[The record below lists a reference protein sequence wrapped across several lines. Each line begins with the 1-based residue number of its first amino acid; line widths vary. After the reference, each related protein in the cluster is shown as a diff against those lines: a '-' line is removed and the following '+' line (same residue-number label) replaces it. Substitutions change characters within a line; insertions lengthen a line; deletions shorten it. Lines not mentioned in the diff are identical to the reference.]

1 VSAVV
6 LSAEVRDAIES
17 RRPVVALET
26 TVVTHGLPHPQGVD
40 TALAM
45 EAQVRAAGAIPATS
59 GVLDGALVVGLN
71 EAQLR
76 RLAAI
81 PNVAKLN
88 LANLA
93 AHANGSLTVAATLFA
108 AHQAGIAVFA
118 TGGIGGVHRGA
129 ADTGD
134 ISGDLY
140 ALNRFPVAVVCA
152 GAKAILDLPR
162 TREMLE
168 TLGVPVYGF
177 GTSELPAF
185 YRRASGI
192 AVDARF
198 DDIESLARAVGAHF
212 KLGIGT
218 GIVIGNPIPESDELR
233 ADVYDHA
240 LAAALRA
247 PQAAGRDAT
256 PALLEA
262 IRKASGGR
270 SIDANRALLRS
281 NAKVAGQ
288 LARALG

>member
-1 VSAVV
+1 MTAIVVSADV
-6 LSAEVRDAIES
+6 AAAIAS
-17 RRPVVALET
+17 GRPVVALET

-40 TALAM
+40 TALEM
-45 EAQVRAAGAIPATS
+45 EAEVRGAGAIPATS
-59 GVLDGALVVGLN
+59 GVLDGRLIVGLD

-93 AHANGSLTVAATLFA
+93 AHANGSLTVAATMFA
-108 AHQAGIAVFA
+108 AHHSGIAVFA

-129 ADTGD
+129 AETGD
-134 ISGDLY
+134 ISGDLF
-140 ALNRFPVAVVCA
+140 ALKRFPVAVVCA

-177 GTSELPAF
+177 GTGELPAF
-185 YRRASGI
+185 YRRASGLP
-192 AVDARF
+192 VDARF

-218 GIVIGNPIPESDELR
+218 GIVIGNPIPEKDELR

-247 PQAAGRDAT
+247 PEATGRDAT

-262 IRKASGGR
+262 MRQASGGR
-270 SIDANRALLRS
+270 SVDANRALLRS
-281 NAKVAGQ
+281 NARVAGE
-288 LARALG
+288 LARGLG

>member
-1 VSAVV
+1 MTAIVVSADV
-6 LSAEVRDAIES
+6 AAAITS
-17 RRPVVALET
+17 GRPVVALET
-26 TVVTHGLPHPQGVD
+26 TVVTHGLPQPHGVD
-40 TALAM
+40 TALEM
-45 EAQVRAAGAIPATS
+45 EAEVRAAGAMPATS
-59 GVLDGALVVGLN
+59 GVLDGRLIVGLD

-76 RLAAI
+76 RLAAV

-93 AHANGSLTVAATLFA
+93 AHANGSLTVAATMFA
-108 AHQAGIAVFA
+108 AHHSGIAVFA

-129 ADTGD
+129 AETGD
-134 ISGDLY
+134 VSGDLF
-140 ALNRFPVAVVCA
+140 ALKRFPVAVVCA

-177 GTSELPAF
+177 GTGELPAF
-185 YRRASGI
+185 YRRASGLP
-192 AVDARF
+192 VDARF

-218 GIVIGNPIPESDELR
+218 GIVIGNPIPEKDELP

-247 PQAAGRDAT
+247 PEAAGRDAT

-262 IRKASGGR
+262 VRQASGGR
-270 SIDANRALLRS
+270 SVDANRALLRN
-281 NAKVAGQ
+281 NARVAGE